1 MTEKISAI
9 WGRISGRLL
18 PFLERVLALMQEH
31 HRKVTMI
38 LEFVRPEEIVQS
50 GR

>member
-31 HRKVTMI
+31 HRKVAMI